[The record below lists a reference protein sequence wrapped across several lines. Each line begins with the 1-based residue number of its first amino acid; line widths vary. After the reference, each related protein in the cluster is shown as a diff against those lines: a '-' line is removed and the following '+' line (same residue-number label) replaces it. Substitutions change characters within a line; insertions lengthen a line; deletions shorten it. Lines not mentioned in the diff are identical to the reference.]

1 MKTNILNIA
10 TIQFGIKVTL
20 WLVSARDLDGLI
32 PAVNVA
38 GVALWADVWL
48 KLLKRAVK
56 SSLVAGGMKEV
67 LDVGSYKFPSRVIE
81 KTHPLLG

>member
-1 MKTNILNIA
+1 MKTSILNIA
-10 TIQFGIKVTL
+10 TIQIGINVTL

-48 KLLKRAVK
+48 KLLKRAV
-56 SSLVAGGMKEV
+56 
-67 LDVGSYKFPSRVIE
+67 VIYQVQM
-81 KTHPLLG
+81 GCS

>member
-1 MKTNILNIA
+1 M
-10 TIQFGIKVTL
+10 IKITL

-48 KLLKRAVK
+48 KLLKRAVMIYE
-56 SSLVAGGMKEV
+56 SFS
-67 LDVGSYKFPSRVIE
+67 DVGEIRVWFASKIL
-81 KTHPLLG
+81 TPCRMH

>member
-1 MKTNILNIA
+1 MKTSILNIA
-10 TIQFGIKVTL
+10 TIQIGINVTL

-48 KLLKRAVK
+48 KLLKRAV
-56 SSLVAGGMKEV
+56 
-67 LDVGSYKFPSRVIE
+67 VIYQVQ
-81 KTHPLLG
+81 LGCS